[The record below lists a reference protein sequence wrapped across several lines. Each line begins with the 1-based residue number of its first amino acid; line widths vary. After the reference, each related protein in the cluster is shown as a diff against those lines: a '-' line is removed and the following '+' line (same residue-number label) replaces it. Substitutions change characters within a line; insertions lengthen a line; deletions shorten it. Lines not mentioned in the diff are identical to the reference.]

1 MLPNIL
7 STGFAAASLALVTM
21 AASAAD
27 PSSGSSPSKAIAF
40 ESSDGVLDTS
50 SMGYMRIKHDP
61 AFDLTDDFTFEVRVS
76 FVHFDGHQ
84 EILSKASG
92 WDQDGF
98 VFKWRENRL
107 EFIRGGRG
115 GKISTGA
122 NSGHTIAAVEL
133 AGLETNRMYEFAVTK
148 RGSDVTFF
156 LDGKPVG
163 RDRVDP
169 LIATTADLQ
178 ISTPWAKGNLAG
190 QVDELRIWR
199 YARSAEEMTASF
211 GKRYE
216 DGEANMVALHRF
228 DAEDARRAAS
238 QPVQDKRLFGNA
250 EYVSPIIIPATQ
262 HVR

>member
-7 STGFAAASLALVTM
+7 STGFAVASLALVSM

-27 PSSGSSPSKAIAF
+27 PLSRTTPSRGMSF

-61 AFDLTDDFTFEVRVS
+61 AFDLTDDFTVEIRVS
-76 FVHFDGHQ
+76 FEHFDGHQ

-92 WDQDGF
+92 WDRDGF

-107 EFIRGGRG
+107 EFIRGGKG

-122 NSGHTIAAVEL
+122 NRGHTIAAVEL
-133 AGLETNRMYEFAVTK
+133 AGLETNRMYEFAVAK
-148 RGSDVTFF
+148 KGLDVTFF
-156 LDGKPVG
+156 LDGRPVG
-163 RDRVDP
+163 RGRVGA
-169 LIATTADLQ
+169 LVATTADLQ

-199 YARSAEEMTASF
+199 YARSAEEMAASF
-211 GKRYE
+211 GKRFE
-216 DGEANMVALHRF
+216 DGEPKLLALHRF
-228 DAEDARRAAS
+228 DAEDARRTAS
-238 QPVQDKRLFGNA
+238 NPSRGLRLFGNA
-250 EYVSPIIIPATQ
+250 EYASPLIIPAMRQ
-262 HVR
+262 AR